1 MGAPIEAR
9 PYLIYNVLVSLLSVA
24 FFFSVDVSVSLFSL
38 LLLLGSFVLGLCLFH
53 FVGHVLEFWLS
64 SLSLF
69 SLKLVVFL
77 HEFL

>member
-24 FFFSVDVSVSLFSL
+24 FFFSVGVSVSLFSL
-38 LLLLGSFVLGLCLFH
+38 LLLLGSLMLGLSLLH
-53 FVGHVLEFWLS
+53 LVGHILEFGLS
-64 SLSLF
+64 SLGLF
-69 SLKLVVFL
+69 CLKLVVLF